1 MYRSKTMEDYEGF
14 GASEVLVKNVMSD
27 NPLIIKEDEKI
38 KTAANLMSEAKTGSL
53 IVLDSQGELS
63 GILTE
68 MDIVDDLVSQGL
80 DPDEVLVKD
89 IMSSPVHTI
98 ESGTPIQEAAETMAD
113 LEIRRL
119 PVVEGEKMVGIIT
132 ENDILEISP
141 TLIDITREYKKIRG
155 SGKDQEYSEIVKRET
170 SGYCESCG
178 VYSEQLTSEN
188 GRLLCPECE

>member
-1 MYRSKTMEDYEGF
+1 MEDYEGF
-14 GASEVLVKNVMSD
+14 GASEVLVKNVMSE

-38 KTAANLMSEAKTGSL
+38 KRAANLMSEAKTGSL
-53 IVLDSQGELS
+53 VVLDSQGELS

-80 DPDEVLVKD
+80 DADEVLVKD

-98 ESGTPIQEAAETMAD
+98 ESSMPIQEAAKTMAD
-113 LEIRRL
+113 LKIRRL
-119 PVVEGEKMVGIIT
+119 PVVEGEEMVGIIT

-141 TLIDITREYKKIRG
+141 TLIDITREYKKIRDPG
-155 SGKDQEYSEIVKRET
+155 DDREYRETYTRET

-178 VYSEQLTSEN
+178 VYSEQLTLEN

>member
-1 MYRSKTMEDYEGF
+1 
-14 GASEVLVKNVMSD
+14 
-27 NPLIIKEDEKI
+27 
-38 KTAANLMSEAKTGSL
+38 MSEAKTGSL
-53 IVLDSQGELS
+53 VVLDEDGELA

-68 MDIVDDLVSQGL
+68 MDIVNDLVSKGL
-80 DPDEVLVKD
+80 DPEEVLVGD
-89 IMSSPVHTI
+89 IMSKPVHTI
-98 ESGTPIQEAAETMAD
+98 ESGMPIQDAAKTMAD

-141 TLIDITREYKKIRG
+141 ALIEITREYKKIRG
-155 SGKDQEYSEIVKRET
+155 PRKEQDYVEKVKRET

-178 VYSEQLTSEN
+178 VYSEQLTLEN